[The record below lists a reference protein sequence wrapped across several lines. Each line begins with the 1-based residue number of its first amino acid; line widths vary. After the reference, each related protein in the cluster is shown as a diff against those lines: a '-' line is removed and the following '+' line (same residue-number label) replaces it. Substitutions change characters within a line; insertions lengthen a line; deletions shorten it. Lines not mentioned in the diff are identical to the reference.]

1 VALLSGDLLT
11 DKVAIV
17 TGAGRGIGEGIAR
30 KLAHEGAMVISA
42 DVNEADAKRVAADCG
57 NGSMGVRLD
66 VSSAAEC
73 DAAVKD
79 VHEHYGRLDI
89 LVNNAGINRDAML
102 HKMTDEQWH
111 QVIAVDLTGVFF
123 MTRAASRM
131 MRAAGSGRVI
141 NISSASWMGNIGQ
154 ANYAAA
160 KAGVVGLS
168 RTAAKELARSQVT
181 VNAICPG
188 FIDTAMTRGIPD
200 AIREQQ
206 VARIPLGRA
215 GQPADVAALVAF
227 LASDEAGYVTG
238 EVINVGG
245 GYVL

>member
-1 VALLSGDLLT
+1 MGALRLEG
-11 DKVAIV
+11 KVAIV

-30 KLAHEGAMVISA
+30 KLASEGATVVCA
-42 DVNEADAKRVAADCG
+42 DVNLEEAARVAQDCG
-57 NGSMGVRLD
+57 RSASAEKLD
-66 VSSAAEC
+66 VSVVDDCE
-73 DAAVKD
+73 AVVQRAVD
-79 VHEHYGRLDI
+79 RLGRLDI

-123 MTRAASRM
+123 MTRAAARI
-131 MRAAGSGRVI
+131 MRSAGWGRII

-160 KAGVVGLS
+160 KAGVVGLT
-168 RTAAKELARSQVT
+168 RTAARELARSQVT

-188 FIDTAMTRGIPD
+188 FIDSVMTRGIPEH
-200 AIREQQ
+200 IRDQQ
-206 VARIPLGRA
+206 IARIPLGRI
-215 GQPADVAALVAF
+215 GQPADVAAVIAF

-238 EVINVGG
+238 EVVNVGG